1 MILHKKELKGMASLL
16 EIKRYDERHD
26 CFRLSAGS
34 CLEIVRIICSD
45 FQAIREND
53 LELHMA
59 HPIGRVCG
67 AKRPKCE
74 AERSVSLC
82 LMSQFPR

>member
-34 CLEIVRIICSD
+34 CLEIVRIMCSD

-53 LELHMA
+53 L
-59 HPIGRVCG
+59 
-67 AKRPKCE
+67 
-74 AERSVSLC
+74 
-82 LMSQFPR
+82 